1 MPGDCLTIEE
11 YERLPA
17 VLARNHE
24 LIDGA
29 LVEESGKSL
38 QHNLLRGLVM
48 VLLARYAKEHKLGI
62 VISGQAYDFDGN
74 AHGPE
79 VSFFSESKRPLLNM
93 KLRVQRF
100 VPDLAI
106 EIVSANDTFE
116 KLIQKARLYRE
127 CGTQEVWIF
136 SAETRLAFVY
146 SEDRRDILEEN
157 DEFRPET
164 IPGFAIRIGDL
175 LDRY

>member
-29 LVEESGKSL
+29 VVEESGKSL

-62 VISGQAYDFDGN
+62 VISSMAMHMARRSASSASRS
-74 AHGPE
+74 AH
-79 VSFFSESKRPLLNM
+79 
-93 KLRVQRF
+93 
-100 VPDLAI
+100 
-106 EIVSANDTFE
+106 
-116 KLIQKARLYRE
+116 
-127 CGTQEVWIF
+127 C
-136 SAETRLAFVY
+136 
-146 SEDRRDILEEN
+146 
-157 DEFRPET
+157 
-164 IPGFAIRIGDL
+164 
-175 LDRY
+175 